1 MYSKTDDP
9 GHVAGQIFLCRSI
22 LLVAVATSFSDMSES
37 LLGPYY
43 PSYAQEKGVSIAVI
57 GAMFSLEAVVALL
70 ITPLAPIVM
79 ERAGSPVNV
88 LRAGLFCQ
96 AALELVWS
104 FTNRVPGTSG
114 FVASCAAVRAVQGLV
129 LGLTETA
136 AASVAMRSASQE
148 LVGDAVGYVEASR
161 GIGAMIGPVVGG
173 LLFQVGGYSA
183 PSLFSAAM
191 LFAVGMWTLCPV
203 PLLDAGATPSV
214 GIVRKRELLRVPTIA
229 VLVVFMVGAMLSFS
243 FLEPTLQ
250 PHLETQPYNLQSS
263 TIGLLFAVVALT
275 YACATLVA
283 APLARRVGAHVCVVG
298 GMVGLGL
305 VFLLI
310 GPSPLLPFVPKTV
323 WMFAVVMFL
332 CGVAVALVSVP
343 SEVLLTRAA
352 AGIRGGQIQVP
363 TQDFADNISA
373 ISTFAI
379 SLGAI
384 LGPLVAGALVQVMSF
399 EWATTIFGLVL
410 IGMGL
415 GLGPVICC
423 SQGHGMEESLLG
435 SPSDA

>member
-1 MYSKTDDP
+1 M
-9 GHVAGQIFLCRSI
+9 G
-22 LLVAVATSFSDMSES
+22 
-37 LLGPYY
+37 
-43 PSYAQEKGVSIAVI
+43 
-57 GAMFSLEAVVALL
+57 
-70 ITPLAPIVM
+70 
-79 ERAGSPVNV
+79 
-88 LRAGLFCQ
+88 
-96 AALELVWS
+96 
-104 FTNRVPGTSG
+104 GT
-114 FVASCAAVRAVQGLV
+114 
-129 LGLTETA
+129 
-136 AASVAMRSASQE
+136 
-148 LVGDAVGYVEASR
+148 
-161 GIGAMIGPVVGG
+161 GAMIGPIFGG
-173 LLFQVGGYSA
+173 LLFQVGGYST

-191 LFAVGMWTLCPV
+191 LFAVGIWTLFPV
-203 PLLDAGATPSV
+203 PLLDAGASPSV
-214 GIVRKRELLRVPTIA
+214 GIIRKRELLMVPD
-229 VLVVFMVGAMLSFS
+229 MLSFS

-283 APLARRVGAHVCVVG
+283 APLARRVGADVCVVG

-332 CGVAVALVSVP
+332 CGLAVALVSVP

-352 AGIRGGQIQVP
+352 AGIRGGEIQVP

-399 EWATTIFGLVL
+399 EWASTIFGLVL
-410 IGMGL
+410 IGMAF

-423 SQGHGMEESLLG
+423 SQGHGMEESLLS
-435 SPSDA
+435 SPSDV